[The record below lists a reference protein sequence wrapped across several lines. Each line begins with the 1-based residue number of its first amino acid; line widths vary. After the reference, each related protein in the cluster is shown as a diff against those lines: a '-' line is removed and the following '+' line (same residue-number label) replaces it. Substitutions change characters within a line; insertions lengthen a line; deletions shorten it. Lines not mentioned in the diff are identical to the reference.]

1 MRSELSRARAK
12 LEISFPDDNRELEP
26 PDSISNSEV
35 KRLIADGSVGLPHVR
50 VGHRQDL
57 IQKASSECL
66 GLFCSL
72 LISTI
77 VVRAFNAVLLDSC
90 IYALHDVHDFGY
102 VTVIKGKISWHALC
116 IVKAETGAF

>member
-1 MRSELSRARAK
+1 MQTLKSSSV

-57 IQKASSECL
+57 IQKASSESL
-66 GLFCSL
+66 GLFLQMRVAHQDLGSTFSFAWIFSL
-72 LISTI
+72 P
-77 VVRAFNAVLLDSC
+77 NAP
-90 IYALHDVHDFGY
+90 F
-102 VTVIKGKISWHALC
+102 
-116 IVKAETGAF
+116 